1 MMVVAM
7 RAPLNTLE
15 NEALRVLV
23 DQRGALATAVA
34 VGCSLPT
41 LRAALR
47 GSTLAGVTRTAILST
62 ITTPGARAA

>member
-1 MMVVAM
+1 M
-7 RAPLNTLE
+7 APTMKAALDPHET
-15 NEALRVLV
+15 EALRALV
-23 DQRGALATAVA
+23 DQCGALAVAVA

-47 GSTLAGVTRTAILST
+47 GATLAGVTRTAILSA